1 MNLSFVIAVV
11 SLSWSACSK
20 ETNTAVFDKT
30 NDGTFKVYTEGMVT
44 TVQNLNADTIIGIA
58 PAGQPYGSGRFTFF
72 SLATRSVV
80 PSSDSASQK
89 WDIAFRGTTILINGG
104 TSGPGSGGAFIWN
117 GAFDNLGSIPADS
130 VFRIDNAPSY
140 AITSGSGKGWY
151 NYDGPANLIT
161 PMPGRVL
168 VIRTAAG
175 KYAKLEILNYYRKG
189 QTPSPSDTDA
199 IKMKNQ
205 RFYLFRYSY
214 QGNGSAAF

>member
-1 MNLSFVIAVV
+1 MNLSFVLAVV
-11 SLSWSACSK
+11 SLSWTACSK
-20 ETNTAVFDKT
+20 ETNTAVIDKT

-58 PAGQPYGSGRFTFF
+58 PTGQPYGSGRFTFF

-89 WDIAFRGTTILINGG
+89 WDIAFRGTNILINGG
-104 TSGPGSGGAFIWN
+104 TSGPGGGGAFIWN
-117 GAFDNLGSIPADS
+117 GAFDNLGTIPADS
-130 VFRIDNAPSY
+130 VFRVDNAPTY

-161 PMPGRVL
+161 PLPGRVL
-168 VIRTAAG
+168 VIRTANG